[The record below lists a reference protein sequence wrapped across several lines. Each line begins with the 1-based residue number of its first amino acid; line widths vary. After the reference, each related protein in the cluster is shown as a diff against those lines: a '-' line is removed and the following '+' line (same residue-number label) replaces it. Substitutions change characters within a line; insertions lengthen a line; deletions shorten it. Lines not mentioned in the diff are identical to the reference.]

1 MKIRLIA
8 VLAVAALS
16 LMALAVPASAHG
28 SDAAVFTGTAELTP
42 ALKIPGMT
50 TVTGTWKF
58 TAPATWERLAPVP
71 GVCASVGHLSDCAI
85 AVQGELGPVAG
96 VVGASC
102 GVSNGYNG
110 SGSYGPADGNH
121 SNNVEGVGW
130 VASAGGT
137 IPITSGTVNGT
148 PIVGVVQ
155 AQGGPGCLGAGA
167 TTFNVV
173 GVIAAD

>member
-1 MKIRLIA
+1 MKIRLIG

-16 LMALAVPASAHG
+16 VMPLAVPASAHG
-28 SDAAVFTGTAELTP
+28 ADAAVFIGTAELDP
-42 ALKIPGMT
+42 GLKIPDTT

-58 TAPATWERLAPVP
+58 SAPATWDVAPVP
-71 GVCASVGHLSDCAI
+71 GACASVGHLSDCTISVA
-85 AVQGELGPVAG
+85 GELGPVAG

-110 SGSYGPADGNH
+110 SGSYGPNDGNH
-121 SNNVEGVGW
+121 LNNVQGVGW
-130 VASAGGT
+130 VTSAGGT

-155 AQGGPGCLGAGA
+155 AQGGAGCVGSGA

-173 GVIAAD
+173 GVIAGA